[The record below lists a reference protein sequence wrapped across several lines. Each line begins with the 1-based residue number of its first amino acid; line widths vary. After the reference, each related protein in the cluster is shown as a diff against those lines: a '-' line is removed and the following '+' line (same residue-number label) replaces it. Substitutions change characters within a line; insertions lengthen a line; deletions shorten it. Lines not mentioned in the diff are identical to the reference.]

1 LVLCFSFNL
10 VFCVLLLIGFLAF
23 PKSALHT
30 PTWRT
35 NCGRESTVPPKWW
48 VAREKA
54 PPPSQ
59 ETPVQPKS
67 LCWNMVLPL
76 AIKII

>member
-59 ETPVQPKS
+59 EGGIWLFSQN
-67 LCWNMVLPL
+67 LCAETWSSHWQ
-76 AIKII
+76 